1 MHMIKHSKAR
11 ANTNIALI
19 KYWGKRDEALL
30 LPMNSSLSMTLD
42 RYYTDTEVTV
52 DPLLSNDQILI
63 NQNKI
68 DVVSHQNLVKF
79 LNLIREISGKPY
91 FAKVASI
98 NYVPTAAGFASSA
111 SGYAALALAA
121 STAYGLNM
129 TPKELSILARRG
141 SGSASRSIF
150 GGFVLWHR
158 GQLLNGEDSY
168 SESLVDEVY
177 EWPIEVI
184 SAVVSTDKKSISSR
198 TGMKQTLETS
208 PLYKGWLDSV
218 DGDIMRAIHAIKAKD
233 FTSLGEVVEHNALKM
248 HATMMSAWPSIIYFT
263 NGTLEIINRVQSM
276 RREGIEAYFTIDA
289 GPNVKI
295 ICRKSETEKVKN
307 ALIQLSAVQSVQICG
322 IGKGASLIE

>member
-1 MHMIKHSKAR
+1 MFNYSKAR

-19 KYWGKRDEALL
+19 KYWGKRDELL
-30 LPMNSSLSMTLD
+30 FLPMNSSLSMTLD
-42 RYYTDTEVTV
+42 RYFTETEVRV
-52 DPLLSNDQILI
+52 DPFLSNDQILI
-63 NQNKI
+63 NQNTI
-68 DVVSHQNLVKF
+68 DAISHQNLVQF
-79 LNLIREISGKPY
+79 LNLIREMSGNPN
-91 FAKVASI
+91 FAKVESI
-98 NYVPTAAGFASSA
+98 NHVPTAAGFASSA

-121 STAYGLNM
+121 STAYGMKL

-168 SESLVDEVY
+168 SESLIDEVY

-198 TGMKQTLETS
+198 MGMKQTVETS
-208 PLYKGWLDSV
+208 PLYKGWLESV
-218 DGDIMRAIHAIKAKD
+218 DRDIMQAIHAIKAKD
-233 FTSLGEVVEHNALKM
+233 FTGLGEVVEHNALKM
-248 HATMMSAWPSIIYFT
+248 HATMMSAWPSVIYFT
-263 NGTLEIINRVQSM
+263 SGTLEIINLVQKM
-276 RREGIEAYFTIDA
+276 RQEGIEAYFTIDA

-295 ICRKSETEKVKN
+295 LCQKSESEKVKN
-307 ALIQLSAVQSVQICG
+307 ALLQLSTVQSVEICG

>member
-1 MHMIKHSKAR
+1 MINYSKAR

-42 RYYTDTEVTV
+42 RYFTETEVYV
-52 DPLLSNDQILI
+52 DPFLSNDQIVI
-63 NQNKI
+63 NQNTI
-68 DVVSHQNLVKF
+68 DANSHQNLVRF
-79 LNLIREISGKPY
+79 LNLVREMSGNPY
-91 FAKVASI
+91 FAKVESI
-98 NYVPTAAGFASSA
+98 NHVPTAAGFASSA

-121 STAYGLNM
+121 STAYGLKL

-168 SESLVDEVY
+168 SKSLIDNVY

-198 TGMKQTLETS
+198 MGMKQTVETS
-208 PLYKGWLDSV
+208 PLYKGWLESV

-248 HATMMSAWPSIIYFT
+248 HATMISAWPSVIYFT
-263 NGTLEIINRVQSM
+263 SGTLEIINLVQRM
-276 RREGIEAYFTIDA
+276 RQEGIEAYFTIDA

-295 ICRKSETEKVKN
+295 LCQKTETEKVKN
-307 ALIQLSAVQSVQICG
+307 ALIQLSAVQSVEICG
-322 IGKGASLIE
+322 IGKGATLIE

>member
-1 MHMIKHSKAR
+1 MINYSRAR

-42 RYYTDTEVTV
+42 RYFTETEVSV
-52 DPLLSNDQILI
+52 DPFLSNDQILI
-63 NQNKI
+63 NQNTI
-68 DVVSHQNLVKF
+68 DAISHQNLVRF
-79 LNLIREISGKPY
+79 LNLVREMSGNPY
-91 FAKVASI
+91 FAKVESI
-98 NYVPTAAGFASSA
+98 NHVPTAAGFASSA

-121 STAYGLNM
+121 STAYGLKL

-168 SESLVDEVY
+168 SKSLIDDVY

-198 TGMKQTLETS
+198 MGMKQTVETS
-208 PLYKGWLDSV
+208 PLYKGWLESV

-248 HATMMSAWPSIIYFT
+248 HATMMSAWPSVIYFT
-263 NGTLEIINRVQSM
+263 SGTLEIIDLVQRM
-276 RREGIEAYFTIDA
+276 RQEGIEAYFTIDA

-295 ICRKSETEKVKN
+295 LCQKSETEKVKN
-307 ALIQLSAVQSVQICG
+307 ALIQLSTVQSVEICG